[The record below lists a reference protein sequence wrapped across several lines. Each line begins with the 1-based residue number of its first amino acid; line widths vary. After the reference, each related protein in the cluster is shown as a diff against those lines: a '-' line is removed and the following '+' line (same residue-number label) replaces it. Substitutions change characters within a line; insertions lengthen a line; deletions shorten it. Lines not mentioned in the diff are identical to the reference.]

1 MIIMGVDPGIV
12 FTGYG
17 FIQIGDGECMQLLDY
32 GLITT
37 PSKTDHPGRLKYIY
51 EEITQKL
58 RQYNPDVIAIETLF
72 HSKNLKSLVDVSEAI
87 GVITLAGSNQHI
99 QITKF
104 TPLKVKSAI
113 VGFGKAKKEQV
124 QMMIMNLLDL
134 KKPPRPHHIS
144 DALAVAICYKNL
156 HCC

>member
-1 MIIMGVDPGIV
+1 MGVDPGIAS
-12 FTGYG
+12 TGYG
-17 FIQIGDGECMQLLDY
+17 FIQIRDREYIQLLDC
-32 GLITT
+32 GLIQT
-37 PSKTDHPGRLKYIY
+37 SAKTDHPGRLRYIY

-58 RQYNPDVIAIETLF
+58 KQHNPDVIAIESLF

-124 QMMIMNLLDL
+124 QMMVMNLLDL
-134 KKPPRPHHIS
+134 KAPPQPHHIS